1 MPRVSVTIICK
12 DEADRI
18 AAAVA
23 SAAWADEVVVL
34 DSGSTDG
41 TPDLA
46 RQAGATVHVEAWRGY
61 GAQKNRAAELARNR
75 WIFNL
80 DADERIDARTAAAI
94 QALAEQPAHRVYAV
108 RRRNHL
114 GAVPIRRWPWS
125 WDRQRRF
132 YDREATAFS
141 AVPLHE
147 SLTDAGPVGIL
158 PGVLEHFTYRD
169 AADHERRLV
178 AYARLWAERARGEG
192 RRISALKRVGDPAV
206 TFVRHWLLRGYLLG
220 GRQGWRLSCAAA
232 RGVALRYRFL
242 AHAPPVEGPR

>member
-1 MPRVSVTIICK
+1 MPPVSVTIICR

-18 AAAVA
+18 AAAIA

-46 RQAGATVHVEAWRGY
+46 RAAGAMVHVEGWRGY
-61 GAQKNRAAELARNR
+61 GAQKNRAAELARHR

-80 DADERIDARTAAAI
+80 DADERIDPHTAAAI
-94 QALAEQPAHRVYAV
+94 TALDAAPGCTIYAL

-114 GAVPIRRWPWS
+114 GSTPIRRWPWS

-132 YDREATAFS
+132 YDRQMAAFS

-147 SLTDAGPVGIL
+147 SLLGAGPVGRL

-169 AADHERRLV
+169 AADHQRRLE
-178 AYARLWAERARGEG
+178 AYARLWAERARSEG
-192 RRISALKRVGDPAV
+192 RSVGTLKRRSDPLL
-206 TFVRHWLLRGYLLG
+206 TFVRHYLLRGYALG
-220 GRQGWRLSCAAA
+220 GRQGWALSCAAA

-242 AHAPPVEGPR
+242 DGPAP

>member
-1 MPRVSVTIICK
+1 MPPVSVTIICR

-41 TPDLA
+41 TADLA
-46 RQAGATVHVEAWRGY
+46 RAAGAVVHVEAWRGY
-61 GAQKNRAAELARNR
+61 GAQKNRAADLARNR

-80 DADERIDARTAAAI
+80 DADERIDPRTAAAV
-94 QALAEQPAHRVYAV
+94 QALGDTPACVVYAV

-114 GAVPIRRWPWS
+114 GGTPIRRWPWS

-147 SLTDAGPVGIL
+147 SLVFSGTSGHL
-158 PGVLEHFTYRD
+158 PGVLDHFTYRD

-178 AYARLWAERARGEG
+178 TYARLWAQQARHEG
-192 RRISALKRVGDPAV
+192 RAVGAFKRAGDPLLA
-206 TFVRHWLLRGYLLG
+206 FLRHYLLRGYALG
-220 GRQGWRLSCAAA
+220 GRQGWALSRAAA

-242 AHAPPVEGPR
+242 DGESP